1 MGGEFGKIAKSWT
14 YRYNQR
20 NPTFN
25 ASFGVAHA
33 AENWMMFKGTNTGYV
48 HFIYQFFFSFKCSLP
63 FYSTS
68 MLCPAL
74 MDRTHSLQ

>member
-1 MGGEFGKIAKSWT
+1 MGEEFGKRAKSWA

-48 HFIYQFFFSFKCSLP
+48 LFICFLSIAFSSRLFNIHILV
-63 FYSTS
+63 
-68 MLCPAL
+68 L
-74 MDRTHSLQ
+74 MDRTLSLK

>member
-1 MGGEFGKIAKSWT
+1 MGKEFGKTATSWA

-33 AENWMMFKGTNTGYV
+33 AENWMMFKGTNTGYIF
-48 HFIYQFFFSFKCSLP
+48 FICFLSVFFLKLNIH
-63 FYSTS
+63 
-68 MLCPAL
+68 LLAL
-74 MDRTHSLQ
+74 MDRRLSLK

>member
-1 MGGEFGKIAKSWT
+1 MGEEFGKAATSWT

-20 NPTFN
+20 NPTLN

-48 HFIYQFFFSFKCSLP
+48 GFF
-63 FYSTS
+63 
-68 MLCPAL
+68 
-74 MDRTHSLQ
+74 